1 MFIATEAACVDV
13 KQDTWPAS
21 KTSQVYIGKNERKGT
36 CTTNTVMAA
45 IVSENVTNKFSY
57 SNLQFVEVGL
67 ANSVVLGC

>member
-1 MFIATEAACVDV
+1 MT
-13 KQDTWPAS
+13 
-21 KTSQVYIGKNERKGT
+21 
-36 CTTNTVMAA
+36 A